1 MILTGRAVN
10 ISQPDKM
17 TRNEQMTSVDGNKLN
32 AAQDISCEPEERNG
46 VTYKNLSGTNLERA
60 GDYNQ
65 RVVLQAIRIR
75 GPITRAELSQTTGLT
90 APAVANITRRL
101 IQHGLVVEAGKRH
114 GARGQPATK
123 LVVHPDACFS
133 LGVNIDRDHIT
144 VLVLDLLGRVRA
156 RSTQDGVLPGPEAAA
171 AKVRALVEGLLS
183 KPDLRRERLIGI
195 GVALPDRLTQTVLP
209 KRDAPDAWADID
221 VGTLFAEALAGPAG
235 AQLPV
240 FVENDAAAAAQGE
253 LQFGLGLQ
261 YASFF
266 YVLISAGLGGGLVV
280 DGEYFRGAN
289 GRSGEIG
296 FLPIHSDRTLGR
308 SLQDAVSLS
317 ALFAHLAEHGV
328 VARAPADLADLDD
341 QGRELVETWLDL
353 AADLLTEPLLAVS
366 WLVNPAAILLGGRLP
381 AALVERLA
389 ERLTDNLRRRA
400 PLARVRCAATAQDAP
415 AIGAALLPFLADLLP
430 SRSSLMK
437 V

>member
-1 MILTGRAVN
+1 MKDVDAEQIGADQDNILDSER
-10 ISQPDKM
+10 
-17 TRNEQMTSVDGNKLN
+17 RDG
-32 AAQDISCEPEERNG
+32 AG
-46 VTYKNLSGTNLERA
+46 YTNLSGTNLERA

-75 GPITRAELSQTTGLT
+75 GPITRAELSRTTGLT

-101 IQHGLVVEAGKRH
+101 IQLGFVAEAGKRH

-123 LVVHPDACFS
+123 LVVHPDGCLS
-133 LGVNIDRDHIT
+133 LGVNIDRDYIT

-156 RSTQDGVLPGPEAAA
+156 LSTREGVLAGPAAA
-171 AKVRALVEGLLS
+171 AAQVRAMAQGLLS
-183 KPDLRRERLIGI
+183 QPDLRNARLIGL
-195 GVALPDRLTQTVLP
+195 GVAVPDGLAQTVLP
-209 KRDAPDAWADID
+209 DRGPLHEWAGIDI
-221 VGTLFAEALAGPAG
+221 GALIAEALVEPTRPR
-235 AQLPV
+235 LPV

-253 LQFGLGLQ
+253 LQFGLGLK

-280 DGEYFRGAN
+280 EGEYFRGAN

-317 ALFAHLAEHGV
+317 ALFAHLAQHRV
-328 VARAPADLADLDD
+328 SVTAPDDLAQLDGE
-341 QGRELVETWLDL
+341 GRALVEAWVDL

-381 AALVERLA
+381 CALVDRLA

-400 PLARVRCAATAQDAP
+400 PLAPVLAPVRRAAMAQDAP
-415 AIGAALLPFLADLLP
+415 AIGAAILPLLDGLLP

>member
-1 MILTGRAVN
+1 MKLIKKPKCRLMKSIDLEASERDRETPVN
-10 ISQPDKM
+10 LERH
-17 TRNEQMTSVDGNKLN
+17 RNASY
-32 AAQDISCEPEERNG
+32 R
-46 VTYKNLSGTNLERA
+46 NLSGTNLEKA

-65 RVVLQAIRIR
+65 RVVLQAIRIH
-75 GPITRAELSQTTGLT
+75 GPITRAELSRTTGLT

-101 IQHGLVVEAGKRH
+101 IQLGLVAEAGKRH

-123 LVVHPDACFS
+123 LVIHPDGCFA

-144 VLVLDLLGRVRA
+144 VLILDLLGGVRA
-156 RSTQDGVLPGPEAAA
+156 RASQEGALAAPAAA
-171 AKVRALVEGLLS
+171 AEVAAAMVRDLLTQ
-183 KPDLRRERLIGI
+183 PDLRRARLIGI
-195 GVALPDRLTQTVLP
+195 GLALPDGLAQTRL
-209 KRDAPDAWADID
+209 PDRQPLHAWAEVD
-221 VGTLFAEALAGPAG
+221 VAAVFAEALAEPAG
-235 AQLPV
+235 TQLPV

-253 LQFGLGLQ
+253 LQFGLGLT
-261 YASFF
+261 YDSFF
-266 YVLISAGLGGGLVV
+266 YVLVSAGLGGGLVV

-296 FLPIHSDRTLGR
+296 FLPIHSDRTPGR

-317 ALFAHLAEHGV
+317 ALFAHLTEQGINV
-328 VARAPADLADLDD
+328 TAPADLADLDV
-341 QGRELVETWLDL
+341 QGRDVVEAWVDL

-381 AALVERLA
+381 GALVERLA
-389 ERLTDNLRRRA
+389 ERLTGNLRRRA
-400 PLARVRCAATAQDAP
+400 PLAPVLAPVRRAAMAEDAP
-415 AIGAALLPFLADLLP
+415 AIGAALLPLLADLLP

>member
-1 MILTGRAVN
+1 ML
-10 ISQPDKM
+10 
-17 TRNEQMTSVDGNKLN
+17 MTSIDLDAPGLDSENSAELEGPN
-32 AAQDISCEPEERNG
+32 NG
-46 VTYKNLSGTNLERA
+46 SYRNLSGTNLERA

-65 RVVLQAIRIR
+65 RVVLQAIRIHE
-75 GPITRAELSQTTGLT
+75 PITRAELSRTTGLT

-101 IQHGLVVEAGKRH
+101 IKLGLVAEAGKRH

-123 LVVHPDACFS
+123 LVIHADGCFS

-144 VLVLDLLGRVRA
+144 VLVLDLSGRVRA
-156 RSTQDGVLPGPEAAA
+156 RASQEGVLAGPPAAA
-171 AKVRALVEGLLS
+171 AQVRTMVESLLVQ
-183 KPDLRRERLIGI
+183 PDLRPARLIGI
-195 GVALPDRLTQTVLP
+195 GVALPDGLAQTPLP
-209 KRDAPDAWADID
+209 DRHPWHEWAEID
-221 VGTLFAEALAGPAG
+221 VAALFAEALAEPAR
-235 AQLPV
+235 ALLPV

-253 LQFGLGLQ
+253 LQFGLGLN
-261 YASFF
+261 YDSFF

-296 FLPIHSDRTLGR
+296 FLPIHSDRTPGR

-317 ALFAHLAEHGV
+317 ALFANLAEHGV
-328 VARAPADLADLDD
+328 NVTAPADLAHLDAPGHD
-341 QGRELVETWLDL
+341 LVEAWIDL

-381 AALVERLA
+381 GALVERLA
-389 ERLTDNLRRRA
+389 ERLTNNLRERA
-400 PLARVRCAATAQDAP
+400 PLAPVLAPVRRAAMAEDAP
-415 AIGAALLPFLADLLP
+415 AIGAAILPFLADLLP

>member
-1 MILTGRAVN
+1 MK
-10 ISQPDKM
+10 P
-17 TRNEQMTSVDGNKLN
+17 VDAETAG
-32 AAQDISCEPEERNG
+32 AAQERSVELEPHNG
-46 VTYKNLSGTNLERA
+46 AGYRNLSGTNLERA

-65 RVVLQAIRIR
+65 RVVLQTIRIH
-75 GPITRAELSQTTGLT
+75 GPITRAELSRTTGLT

-101 IQHGLVVEAGKRH
+101 IQLGLVAEAGKRH

-123 LVVHPDACFS
+123 LVIHPDGCFS

-144 VLVLDLLGRVRA
+144 VLILDLIGRVRA
-156 RSTQDGVLPGPEAAA
+156 RTSREGVLEGPAAVA
-171 AKVRALVEGLLS
+171 VNVSAMVQGLLAD
-183 KPDLRRERLIGI
+183 PTLRRAKLIGI
-195 GVALPDRLTQTVLP
+195 GVALPDGLAQTTLP
-209 KRDAPDAWADID
+209 DLDPLHQWAEVD
-221 VGTLFAEALAGPAG
+221 VGAVFAQALAESAG
-235 AQLPV
+235 ARLEV

-253 LQFGLGLQ
+253 LQFGLGLR
-261 YASFF
+261 YDSFF

-296 FLPIHSDRTLGR
+296 FLPIHSDRTPGR
-308 SLQDAVSLS
+308 ALQDAVSLS
-317 ALFAHLAEHGV
+317 ALFAHMADHGV
-328 VARAPADLADLDD
+328 TVTAPGDLARLDAK
-341 QGRELVETWLDL
+341 GRDLVETWLDL

-381 AALVERLA
+381 YALVDRLA
-389 ERLTDNLRRRA
+389 ERLTDNLRRLAPSAPVLAPVRRA
-400 PLARVRCAATAQDAP
+400 AMAEDAP
-415 AIGAALLPFLADLLP
+415 AIGAAILPFLAGLLP